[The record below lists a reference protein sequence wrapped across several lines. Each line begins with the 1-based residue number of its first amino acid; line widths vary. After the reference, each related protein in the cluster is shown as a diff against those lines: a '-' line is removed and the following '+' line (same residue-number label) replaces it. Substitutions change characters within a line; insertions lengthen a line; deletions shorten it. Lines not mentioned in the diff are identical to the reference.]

1 MEKFYVDEN
10 SGRVHILPC
19 VSRTHEECVQR
30 ALRKNIRKAQKK
42 ARRANRG
49 RK

>member
-1 MEKFYVDEN
+1 MEKFYVDE
-10 SGRVHILPC
+10 GTGKVHILPC

-30 ALRKNIRKAQKK
+30 ALRKKNRKAQKK

-49 RK
+49 RI